1 MIRRR
6 FTSAAVVFGLALIT
20 AGAVQAQF
28 EPAARLGLS
37 AVPDRYVD
45 EIAPDIGAPFTLYV
59 ILTGLTVDEPLSF
72 DLASVGWT
80 IHTAC
85 CGDSPVG
92 VTSLVYADGVI
103 AIGDPYEQVETVTD
117 ECPGGETVLLA
128 TATFE
133 WLLEGET
140 EFLLS
145 AGAQTGALDCT
156 GDAHLLQTLTVT
168 VEGQEATP
176 VEQETWSSVKSLFSG
191 AGGTP

>member
-1 MIRRR
+1 MFRRR

-20 AGAVQAQF
+20 AGAIPAQF
-28 EPAARLGLS
+28 EPTARLGLS
-37 AVPDRYVD
+37 AVPDRYEA

-59 ILTGLTVDEPLSF
+59 ILTGLAADEPLPF
-72 DLASVGWT
+72 ELASVGWT

-92 VTSLVYADGVI
+92 VTSLVYADGVT
-103 AIGDPYEQVETVTD
+103 ATGDPYEQVETATD
-117 ECPGGETVLLA
+117 GCPGGAAVLLA

-145 AGAQTGALDCT
+145 AGALTGALDCT

-176 VEQETWSSVKSLFSG
+176 VEQDSWTAVKALFDG